1 MGLAGNGKLGG
12 IPGNIRLMTMAEV
25 RALRRRPLCAAA
37 RLAHHQDAI
46 NKDGLDGVVP
56 TLVTGTLGC

>member
-1 MGLAGNGKLGG
+1 
-12 IPGNIRLMTMAEV
+12 MTMAEV

-56 TLVTGTLGC
+56 TLVTGALGC